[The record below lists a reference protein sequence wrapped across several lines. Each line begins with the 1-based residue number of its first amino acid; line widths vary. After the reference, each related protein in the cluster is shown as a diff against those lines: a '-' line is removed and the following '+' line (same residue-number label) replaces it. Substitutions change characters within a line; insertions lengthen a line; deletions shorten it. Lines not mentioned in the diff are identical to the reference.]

1 MSLSR
6 DFDIVNE
13 EHSESDFLLKD
24 NNSMDNNLY
33 NEYLLTKIYNESNQS
48 TNSSYNFEMNNSFNI
63 GQKNENS
70 SSLEKFQKIFAI
82 SNEDNATIDKTPDL
96 TSLLIRDK
104 GTDERKRETNT
115 KTDYTNNKKKKCGRK
130 TDGNT
135 KADSVHDKFKPD
147 NIIRKI
153 KVHVIQGAIISFINN
168 CLKSKKSGKKK
179 LLKLIQND
187 LTSLKK
193 NKNIELMNTTLK
205 DIYGKNKIG
214 DKYLENKGKY
224 NEKLINEIYQNDEYI
239 ELQKFLNLTFMEF
252 YYIYTHKMTKKV
264 LDENLR
270 QKMNNISL
278 FNSTNFQGI
287 EVYIDKLA
295 KKNKEKGMSDD
306 ENDEYIK
313 TFKYYCAK
321 YKEWF
326 EEKVG
331 RNEKE

>member
-1 MSLSR
+1 MTSSI
-6 DFDIVNE
+6 DFCMVNE
-13 EHSESDFLLKD
+13 EHSENDVLSND
-24 NNSMDNNLY
+24 NSLY
-33 NEYLLTKIYNESNQS
+33 NVYLETLNHESNQS
-48 TNSSYNFEMNNSFNI
+48 TNSSHNFEMNNSVQIN
-63 GQKNENS
+63 KSS
-70 SSLEKFQKIFAI
+70 SSLEDFQKAFLN
-82 SNEDNATIDKTPDL
+82 SNEDNETIDKEPYF
-96 TSLLIRDK
+96 TSFLKRDK
-104 GTDERKRETNT
+104 GTDETKRCTKT
-115 KTDYTNNKKKKCGRK
+115 KTDYTNNKRKKCGRK
-130 TDGNT
+130 TEGKTETD
-135 KADSVHDKFKPD
+135 KVHNKLAGD
-147 NIIRKI
+147 NMIRKI
-153 KVHVIQGAIISFINN
+153 KVHVIQDKIISLINN
-168 CLKSKKSGKKK
+168 SLKSKKSGKKK
-179 LLKLIQND
+179 LLKLIQKD
-187 LTSLKK
+187 ITSLKRD
-193 NKNIELMNTTLK
+193 KNIELMNTTLK

-287 EVYIDKLA
+287 EVYIDNLA

-306 ENDEYIK
+306 ENAEYIK
-313 TFKYYCAK
+313 TFKDYCAK

>member
-1 MSLSR
+1 MTSSI
-6 DFDIVNE
+6 DFDMGNE
-13 EHSESDFLLKD
+13 EHSENDVL
-24 NNSMDNNLY
+24 SMDKSY
-33 NEYLLTKIYNESNQS
+33 IGYLETIYPDSNQS
-48 TNSSYNFEMNNSFNI
+48 TNSSHHCETNNSFNSVQI
-63 GQKNENS
+63 NKS
-70 SSLEKFQKIFAI
+70 SSDLEPFQKVFPN
-82 SNEDNATIDKTPDL
+82 SNEDNKTIDKEPYF
-96 TSLLIRDK
+96 TSFLKRDK
-104 GTDERKRETNT
+104 GTDETKRETKT
-115 KTDYTNNKKKKCGRK
+115 KTDYTNNKRKKCGRK
-130 TDGNT
+130 TDGKT
-135 KADSVHDKFKPD
+135 KTDNVHNKLAGD
-147 NIIRKI
+147 NMIRKI
-153 KVHVIQGAIISFINN
+153 KVHVIQDKIISLINN
-168 CLKSKKSGKKK
+168 SLKSKKSGKKK
-179 LLKLIQND
+179 LLKLIQKD
-187 LTSLKK
+187 ITSLKRD
-193 NKNIELMNTTLK
+193 KNIELMNTTLK

-214 DKYLENKGKY
+214 KKYLENKGKY
-224 NEKLINEIYQNDEYI
+224 NEKLIDEIYKNDEYI

-264 LDENLR
+264 LDEDLC

>member
-1 MSLSR
+1 MTSSI
-6 DFDIVNE
+6 DFCMVNE
-13 EHSESDFLLKD
+13 EHSENDILMG
-24 NNSMDNNLY
+24 NNFY
-33 NEYLLTKIYNESNQS
+33 IRYLETINPDSNQS
-48 TNSSYNFEMNNSFNI
+48 TNSSHNFEMNNSVQIN
-63 GQKNENS
+63 KSS
-70 SSLEKFQKIFAI
+70 SSLEDFQKAFLN
-82 SNEDNATIDKTPDL
+82 SNEDNETIDKEPYF
-96 TSLLIRDK
+96 TSFLKRDK
-104 GTDERKRETNT
+104 GTDETKRGTKT
-115 KTDYTNNKKKKCGRK
+115 KTDYTNNKRKKCGRK
-130 TDGNT
+130 TEGKTETDT
-135 KADSVHDKFKPD
+135 VHNKLAGD
-147 NIIRKI
+147 NMIRKI
-153 KVHVIQGAIISFINN
+153 KVHVIQDKIISLINN
-168 CLKSKKSGKKK
+168 SLKSKKSGKKK
-179 LLKLIQND
+179 LLKLFQKDI
-187 LTSLKK
+187 TSLKRD
-193 NKNIELMNTTLK
+193 KNIELMNTTLK

-214 DKYLENKGKY
+214 EKYLENKGKY
-224 NEKLINEIYQNDEYI
+224 NEKLIDEIYKNDEYI

-264 LDENLR
+264 LDEDLC

-295 KKNKEKGMSDD
+295 KKNKEKGMSND

>member
-1 MSLSR
+1 MTSR
-6 DFDIVNE
+6 IDFDMVNE
-13 EHSESDFLLKD
+13 EHSESDLLSKD
-24 NNSMDNNLY
+24 NNFY
-33 NEYLLTKIYNESNQS
+33 GYLLTINDESNQS
-48 TNSSYNFEMNNSFNI
+48 TNSSHHFEMNNSFNI
-63 GQKNENS
+63 EQKNKNS
-70 SSLEKFQKIFAI
+70 TSLGDIQKVFFI
-82 SNEDNATIDKTPDL
+82 SNDDNETIDKEPYL
-96 TSLLIRDK
+96 SSFLKRDK
-104 GTDERKRETNT
+104 GTDETKRETKT
-115 KTDYTNNKKKKCGRK
+115 KTDYTNNKRKKCGRK
-130 TDGNT
+130 TDGKT
-135 KADSVHDKFKPD
+135 KTDNVHNKLAGD
-147 NIIRKI
+147 NMIRKI
-153 KVHVIQGAIISFINN
+153 KVHVIQDKIISLINN
-168 CLKSKKSGKKK
+168 SLKSKKSGKKK
-179 LLKLIQND
+179 LLKLIQKD
-187 LTSLKK
+187 ITSLKRD
-193 NKNIELMNTTLK
+193 KNIELMNTTLK

-214 DKYLENKGKY
+214 EKYLENKGKY
-224 NEKLINEIYQNDEYI
+224 NEKLIDEIYKNDEYI

-264 LDENLR
+264 LDENLC

-306 ENDEYIK
+306 ENAEYIK